1 MNRAQALELMQR
13 YYEGDGWSVGHA
25 QKVLGYAEQVL
36 GGEQVTDRYLQQ
48 VVVLA
53 AIFHDVGIP
62 VAKQKYGTAAGPYQE
77 QEGEPVARRLL
88 TELGIRPDILERVC
102 YIVGH
107 HHSHEKVDGLDFQII
122 WESDALV
129 NIPSRPTRPTPEQIP
144 EIIERNFVTTTGRDL
159 ITKILVG

>member
-1 MNRAQALELMQR
+1 MNRDQALELMQR
-13 YYEGDGWSVGHA
+13 YYEGDQWSITHA
-25 QKVLGYAEQVL
+25 QSVLGYAEQIL
-36 GGEQVTDRYLQQ
+36 REEQITDRYRQE

-62 VAKQKYGTAAGPYQE
+62 IAKQKYGTAAGPYQE

-88 TELGIRPDILERVC
+88 TELAIRPDILERVC

-107 HHSHEKVDGLDFQII
+107 HHSQDQIDGLDFQII

-129 NIPSRPTRPTPEQIP
+129 NIPSRPSRPAADQIA
-144 EIIERNFVTTTGRDL
+144 EIIARNFVTTTGRHL
-159 ITKILVG
+159 MTKILVG